1 MKSLASAIVAA
12 LALGACASGPTL
24 PDDQLLSL
32 YQAHAGKPVNKFHHY
47 GTLDRWVPLGDSALS
62 VWLRPN
68 TAYLLTLASDCPDLE
83 YARTISLGDQSGSV
97 FAGLDNVTVIGR
109 TMPVPCRIS
118 QIQPL
123 DARAVREAERDARDA
138 LQASVGGR

>member
-1 MKSLASAIVAA
+1 MKSLAIAIVAA

-97 FAGLDNVTVIGR
+97 FAGLDNVTECDNESAHGKRPDFIGIR
-109 TMPVPCRIS
+109 VERH
-118 QIQPL
+118 L
-123 DARAVREAERDARDA
+123 DPHRW
-138 LQASVGGR
+138 VGS